1 MINDKTNKEGELM
14 SWKKYTIRVE
24 WDKESD
30 DVYGL
35 PDELSFQVRMVGNKN
50 RGLGLVPKNYQSQ
63 LEKCVLENEKEY
75 ESEIISIEEEV

>member
-35 PDELSFQVRMVGNKN
+35 PDELSFQVRMVINKDEIFES
-50 RGLGLVPKNYQSQ
+50 LNYQSQ

-75 ESEIISIEEEV
+75 ESEIISIEEVV

>member
-1 MINDKTNKEGELM
+1 M

-30 DVYGL
+30 DVYEL
-35 PDELSFQVRMVGNKN
+35 PNTLTFSVRMVKSSPYDYY
-50 RGLGLVPKNYQSQ
+50 RQPQNYQSQ

-75 ESEIISIEEEV
+75 DSKVISIEEVK